1 MGPLLAA
8 LLAGLAAYAAAIAG
22 LYLAQ
27 DALVF
32 PRGLVAAA
40 RPPPAG
46 AERLELRSADGHHRL
61 VGTLIPASAAPP
73 GPGRALL
80 LAFAGN
86 AANADDLAAYLARRL
101 PDLDVAAL
109 NYRGYAPSEG
119 RPDEAALAADASGLH
134 DHLVRRLGPAR
145 VLAAGFSLGSGVAA
159 RLAAARRLDGLL
171 LVTPFDSLEAVA
183 RTHYPW
189 VPVGRLLRHRFRSD
203 LHLAGLD
210 TPAAVIAAGNDR
222 VVPPR
227 HTLALVRALARPV
240 LVETLPNTSH
250 NGIYEAPGMEEALR
264 RAVDALL
271 DAAGPTAAGPANP
284 AATGAYRGA
293 G

>member
-8 LLAGLAAYAAAIAG
+8 LLAGLAAYAAAVAG

-27 DALVF
+27 DAIVF

-40 RPPPAG
+40 RPPPPG
-46 AERLELRSADGHHRL
+46 SERLELRSGDGRHRL
-61 VGTLIPASAAPP
+61 LGTLIPASAAPP
-73 GPGRALL
+73 AAGRTLL

-119 RPDEAALAADASGLH
+119 RPGEAALAADALVLH
-134 DHLVRRLGPAR
+134 DHLTGRLRPAR

-159 RLAAARRLDGLL
+159 GLAAARRLDGLL

-183 RTHYPW
+183 RARYPW
-189 VPVGRLLRHRFRSD
+189 MPVGRLLRHRFRSD
-203 LHLAGLD
+203 LRLAGLD
-210 TPAAVIAAGNDR
+210 TPAAVIAAGGDR

-227 HTLALVRALARPV
+227 HAEALVRVLARPV
-240 LVETLPNTSH
+240 LVETLPGASH
-250 NGIYEAPGMEEALR
+250 NGIYEAPGMDEALR

-271 DAAGPTAAGPANP
+271 AAGGPADP
-284 AATGAYRGA
+284 APAGAYRGA